1 MAAKKSASPKTSTPK
16 AAKPVPPSTSKATKP
31 SKATKKA
38 QPGATQASK
47 KSTPKPT
54 PEASVVKAPAKKS
67 SGATTPVTPKTSKAA
82 ARSAANADPHLAA
95 LLELRQL
102 GLSYPETHMKSPW
115 PDHMDLAVRNKTF
128 AYLSPEGQ
136 PLSISCKLPESCQT
150 ALSLPFASPTG
161 YGLGKSGWV
170 TATFSETDTPPV
182 EFLKT
187 WLEESYR
194 AVAPKTLAKQ
204 LPPR

>member
-16 AAKPVPPSTSKATKP
+16 AAKPVPPNTSQATKP

-38 QPGATQASK
+38 QPGATQSIK

-67 SGATTPVTPKTSKAA
+67 SGATTPATPKTSKAA

-182 EFLKT
+182 GFLKT

>member
-1 MAAKKSASPKTSTPK
+1 MAAKKSASLGTTKKTTPKTAQPRAKATATP
-16 AAKPVPPSTSKATKP
+16 VATKP
-31 SKATKKA
+31 RVKASANAPKPARATKASTQPAPPA
-38 QPGATQASK
+38 QPAR
-47 KSTPKPT
+47 
-54 PEASVVKAPAKKS
+54 
-67 SGATTPVTPKTSKAA
+67 PVTPSRTKGASSDA
-82 ARSAANADPHLAA
+82 PHLAA

-128 AYLSPEGQ
+128 AYLSTEGE

-150 ALSLPFASPTG
+150 ALSLPFASPTA

-170 TATFSETDTPPV
+170 TATFTESDTPPV

-194 AVAPKTLAKQ
+194 AVAPKTLSKQ
-204 LPPR
+204 LPRQ

>member
-1 MAAKKSASPKTSTPK
+1 
-16 AAKPVPPSTSKATKP
+16 
-31 SKATKKA
+31 
-38 QPGATQASK
+38 
-47 KSTPKPT
+47 
-54 PEASVVKAPAKKS
+54 
-67 SGATTPVTPKTSKAA
+67 
-82 ARSAANADPHLAA
+82 
-95 LLELRQL
+95 
-102 GLSYPETHMKSPW
+102 MKSPW

-170 TATFSETDTPPV
+170 TATFAETDTPPV